1 MRRRAGTKANEEKRR
16 EIISAFIDSLID
28 RGLDQSTMGEVAARV
43 GLDRSTL
50 HYYFRTRD
58 ELVLEAADEISLR
71 YLKQFKANMALAGR
85 DDRAEKL
92 IDLLFNGTFHQ
103 PDLSIALEE
112 LGVLA
117 NRNPAVDRRV
127 SGIYRAIEHAIIEEI
142 EAIFPDA
149 PKRARRDIA
158 LAISQLSEGC
168 TVFVSMNFGAD
179 RSRAAHRAA
188 KLLVASLVK

>member
-71 YLKQFKANMALAGR
+71 YLK
-85 DDRAEKL
+85 
-92 IDLLFNGTFHQ
+92 
-103 PDLSIALEE
+103 
-112 LGVLA
+112 
-117 NRNPAVDRRV
+117 
-127 SGIYRAIEHAIIEEI
+127 
-142 EAIFPDA
+142 
-149 PKRARRDIA
+149 
-158 LAISQLSEGC
+158 
-168 TVFVSMNFGAD
+168 
-179 RSRAAHRAA
+179 
-188 KLLVASLVK
+188 